1 MLLNLRQKNDSIQV
15 KGSKLLY
22 VHVSLALLGSLVGL
36 FFLFRT
42 GIKFESHYS
51 FYYLGVSIIFT
62 PFMLYLALWHLSGFI
77 PGKVLIKIIPGENG
91 EIKSGGKSVK
101 FKDINEVS
109 FYRRP
114 INLMNVILLE
124 TRDGKKV
131 RIPTYNLIADW
142 QVDIMVDK
150 YIYPHMN
157 EQARKVWDRKI
168 DLKELFESTTYK
180 REESGDTPINH

>member
-1 MLLNLRQKNDSIQV
+1 MLFVLRE
-15 KGSKLLY
+15 
-22 VHVSLALLGSLVGL
+22 
-36 FFLFRT
+36 
-42 GIKFESHYS
+42 GIRFESNYS
-51 FYYLGVSIIFT
+51 LYYLASSLIFI
-62 PFMLYLALWHLSGFI
+62 PFLVYQLLWYFPGLI
-77 PGKVLIKIIPGENG
+77 PGKVLIKIIPGEYG

-114 INLMNVILLE
+114 INLMNVILFE
-124 TRDGKKV
+124 TRNGKKV
-131 RIPTYNLIADW
+131 RIPTYNLIDDW

-157 EQARKVWDRKI
+157 EQARTVWDRKI

-180 REESGDTPINH
+180 REELGDTPINH